1 VLSCNHHVDVIP
13 AAQAVIED
21 RQQAVGV
28 RGKVTAHEIGCLVDD
43 VVKKSWVLMGEAV
56 VILLPHMRGQEEV
69 QRRDIASPGQL
80 IADLQPFRMLAE
92 HGVDDANEGFITIEE
107 SMPASEKIPLQP
119 TLALV
124 LAQHRVQHAP
134 FGRKEHVIAVLARIP
149 LTVGDLKYGLQ
160 KIRDR
165 LIGTEHAKV
174 SFVLIQ
180 LGDISQERT
189 QHQRVLNLY

>member
-1 VLSCNHHVDVIP
+1 MLSCNHHVDVIP
-13 AAQAVIED
+13 AAQAVIKD

-43 VVKKSWVLMGEAV
+43 VVKKSWVLMGKAV

-107 SMPASEKIPLQP
+107 PVPASEKIPLQP

-134 FGRKEHVIAVLARIP
+134 FGRKEHVIAVLRAHPID
-149 LTVGDLKYGLQ
+149 GW
-160 KIRDR
+160 
-165 LIGTEHAKV
+165 
-174 SFVLIQ
+174 
-180 LGDISQERT
+180 
-189 QHQRVLNLY
+189 